1 MEDLS
6 AVDQI
11 ATAAARIKK
20 RAFEIHQQQA
30 PNAKEQ
36 LERRLNEFRPKALQI
51 LLTIEALME
60 VQPSFNNSIILSE
73 SLTFDEID
81 LFRELTGIRL
91 IFGQNNYDGGTSYM
105 FNLLK

>member
-6 AVDQI
+6 AVDQV

-20 RAFEIHQQQA
+20 RAREIHQQQVA
-30 PNAKEQ
+30 NAQQQ

-60 VQPSFNNSIILSE
+60 VHPRFNNSIMLNE

-81 LFRELTGIRL
+81 LFREMTGIKL
-91 IFGQNNYDGGTSYM
+91 MFGQNDYGGGTTYM
-105 FNLLK
+105 FNLLN

>member
-60 VQPSFNNSIILSE
+60 VQR
-73 SLTFDEID
+73 LTFDEID
-81 LFRELTGIRL
+81 LLRELTGIRL